1 MFQKSSHINCDC
13 TVVHKQRQTLD
24 SYRFLSSI
32 GSSLVHQ
39 VVPPYSSF
47 YFLFRVVFL
56 TRKSFFYFL

>member
-1 MFQKSSHINCDC
+1 MFQQSSHINCDC

-24 SYRFLSSI
+24 SYRFLSAIESRF
-32 GSSLVHQ
+32 VHQ

-56 TRKSFFYFL
+56 SRKSFFCFL